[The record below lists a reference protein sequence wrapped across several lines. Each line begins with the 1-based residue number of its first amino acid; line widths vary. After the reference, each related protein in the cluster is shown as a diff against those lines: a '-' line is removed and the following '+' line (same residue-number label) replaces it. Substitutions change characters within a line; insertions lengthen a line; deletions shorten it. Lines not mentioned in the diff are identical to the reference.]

1 MTALHLRGPLDGNAV
16 TALRDEDAAVVRD
29 GAVMYARRHAGA
41 IVRLTLPSEALSTPS
56 FKVDRDG
63 NMQIGFGA
71 DSLQAA
77 GDAGGSMPVL
87 RTRALFAGPVGTR
100 VGGEHDAC

>member
-1 MTALHLRGPLDGNAV
+1 MTALHLHGPLDGNAV

-41 IVRLTLPSEALSTPS
+41 VVRLTLPGEALSTPP
-56 FKVDRDG
+56 FKVDRDC

-71 DSLQAA
+71 HSLQAA
-77 GDAGGSMPVL
+77 GDAGGWMPAL
-87 RTRALFAGPVGTR
+87 RAR
-100 VGGEHDAC
+100 VRCSLVRSARV